1 MNHPWFF
8 PHDPPPLIYAEPTTE
23 DTRLACRLLEN
34 MQRDPRLRYER
45 ICIEVQNRV
54 VVLDGTV
61 SAAELS
67 NEAHALAWRTPGV
80 HDVSNRLRH
89 LDG

>member
-1 MNHPWFF
+1 MTHPWFF
-8 PHDPPPLIYAEPTTE
+8 PHDMPPLFYAEPTTA
-23 DTRLACRLLEN
+23 DTRLACRLLTR
-34 MQRDPRLRYER
+34 MQQDPRLRHER

-54 VVLDGTV
+54 VVLEGTV
-61 SAAELS
+61 STAGLS
-67 NEAHALAWRTPGV
+67 AEAHALAWLTPGV

>member
-1 MNHPWFF
+1 MTHPWFF
-8 PHDPPPLIYAEPTTE
+8 PHDLPPLFYAEPTSE
-23 DTRLACRLLEN
+23 DTRLACQLLAS
-34 MQRDPRLRYER
+34 MQQDSRLRQER

-61 SAAELS
+61 STAETS
-67 NEAHALAWRTPGV
+67 AEAHALAWRTPGV

-89 LDG
+89 LGE